1 MARSFWIPTIGAMN
15 SVQQLHDVN
24 TTDMAAAIRLG
35 CRAMSSVFNADD
47 NDIPFFASRV
57 WPTAELNFNDFHS
70 ESHVP
75 GRHLNALLN
84 AEEVLGIHIDEAVI
98 EKHARAAFYAYSGA
112 LPLPLNR
119 AKIDGPL
126 VNFLPHNIREGFHA
140 LYALAKYRN
149 SARARE
155 LAEASIETIFKLWVS
170 NKEWDREVIEGQ
182 HGLKIIQFGGHF
194 ITGIARTIGPLVK
207 YFRATGYGPALEL
220 ALVLKEEAIRT
231 YFTEQGDYSDAFG
244 THTHST
250 TCTMSSLAQ
259 LADLTHDLP
268 LMSRVKAFY
277 DNGLWVIRDALGW
290 VIENSAANAN
300 PDRGEVNN
308 TGDVLETALLLG
320 KWGYSECYQDAERI
334 LRGHLLPSQLRDV
347 SFIQEPVNLE
357 NHDGRRD
364 VAQRHLGAFGFPA
377 PYGHAPIGCDEVSF
391 NMDIV
396 GGTVGSLCEA
406 WRSAVQVDEAG
417 LHINLFFDIDTPAA
431 RVESPYPDGVL
442 KITPK
447 RATPVWVRVPSWA
460 AERDLHIEGMDGA
473 LVLSNDQAF
482 IPTCAAGQTIA
493 VRFNLPLQTLELKHR
508 SRTIRAT
515 LHGDQTIGMDSFGAP
530 FTYFDGLS

>member
-1 MARSFWIPTIGAMN
+1 MN

-84 AEEVLGIHIDEAVI
+84 AEEVLGIRIDEAVI

-155 LAEASIETIFKLWVS
+155 LAEASIETIFKLWVP
-170 NKEWDREVIEGQ
+170 NKEWNLEVIEGQ

-194 ITGIARTIGPLVK
+194 ITGIARAIGPLVK
-207 YFRATGYGPALEL
+207 YFRATGYGPALKL
-220 ALVLKEEAIRT
+220 ALILKEEAIRT
-231 YFTEQGDYSDAFG
+231 YFTEQGDYSEAFG

-277 DNGLWVIRDALGW
+277 DNGLWAIRDALGW

-308 TGDVLETALLLG
+308 TGDILETALLLG
-320 KWGYSECYQDAERI
+320 KWGYTECYQDAERI

-347 SFIQEPVNLE
+347 SFIQEPANPDH
-357 NHDGRRD
+357 HDGRRD

-377 PYGHAPIGCDEVSF
+377 PYGHAPIDCDEVSF

-396 GGTVGSLCEA
+396 GGAVGSLCEA
-406 WRSAVQVDEAG
+406 YRAIVQASLVG
-417 LHINLFFDIDTPAA
+417 LHINLFFDIDKSA
-431 RVESPYPDGVL
+431 VKIESSYPDGIF
-442 KITPK
+442 KITTK
-447 RATPVWVRVPSWA
+447 RSTPVWLRVPQWA
-460 AERDLHIEGMDGA
+460 VDTVQIEGVSGAVTLADGR
-473 LVLSNDQAF
+473 VF
-482 IPTCAAGQTIA
+482 IPECVAGQTIA

-508 SRTIRAT
+508 TRTIRAA
-515 LHGDQTIGMDSFGAP
+515 LRGDQTIAMDSFGAP
-530 FTYFDGLS
+530 FTYFDAFFIS